1 MGALGGSKCGKR
13 LVHDWVHTAPDGTQT
28 FHDEITTV
36 MNLMATQGGQ
46 IAKRSRRI

>member
-1 MGALGGSKCGKR
+1 MPIKSGGKCGKR

-28 FHDEITTV
+28 VHEDITAV